1 MLAPA
6 RRRRPPDQPAPV
18 VVDVRREGEAER
30 VARAARVP
38 IAVLAALALAIE
50 RAPVGRVAREV
61 GGAGVGGAEER
72 DARERLP
79 RRAARRRRRWPGS
92 TSSSSGAGDGDDMLM
107 LCFELMQT
115 HVDEDAAPDSST
127 VVEHALD
134 CSADDSVKEGPGQK
148 SFEFSS

>member
-1 MLAPA
+1 M
-6 RRRRPPDQPAPV
+6 

-72 DARERLP
+72 DAWERLAP
-79 RRAARRRRRWPGS
+79 RCPRRRR
-92 TSSSSGAGDGDDMLM
+92 
-107 LCFELMQT
+107 
-115 HVDEDAAPDSST
+115 
-127 VVEHALD
+127 
-134 CSADDSVKEGPGQK
+134 
-148 SFEFSS
+148 